1 MPVHPS
7 EEEAPGGIYEKIA
20 KDPSTTT
27 TSTASDHETHANEHA
42 PNASAKASAEDFQS
56 KGPQIP
62 MNMDDLPPKAGKEEL
77 RARAEELNKD
87 PAAGIKTGIRN
98 QTASLQGTSYDG
110 DSMAG
115 ESGKPPVK
123 LSLPLEYQQDLFNEL
138 RSEDELILLARG
150 LGLLRVVINLLH
162 SYDAAGNNLIVI
174 VGADDRENGWIGE
187 ALAEHAAVSRSPM
200 ARGLSQVNTEAMSV
214 GTREKMYS
222 QGGIFSITSRILVVD
237 LLSKLL
243 NPETVT
249 GLVVLHSE
257 RIVAVSIEAFIIR
270 IYRQMNKVGFLKA
283 FSDNPEPFT
292 TGFAP
297 LASMMRNLFLRK
309 PSLWPRFHV
318 TVAKSLEGRKKA
330 EVIELEVPMTDGMR
344 DIQNAV
350 LECVE
355 VSIGELRKAGTGL
368 ELDDWTLDSA
378 LHKSFDLSIRRQLDP
393 VWHRV
398 SFRTRQIVHDLTVLR
413 SILHALLTYD
423 AVAFNK
429 YLDTILAAHQPPPG
443 STRHNQSPWL
453 FLDAAN
459 TIFETG
465 KRRVYSGK
473 PSEGEAPGSSD
484 AFSDSL
490 RPVLEEQ
497 PKWSLLA
504 EILDEIERDS
514 YLNPTVRDDSNGTI
528 LLMCSDQGTCSQLRE
543 YLQNMHFHSSEDIL
557 NGDDEPKPSATFMMR
572 RKLRN
577 YLEWKKAFA
586 RVSASLFAENQ
597 KVLDGFNDQR
607 GNTGVARGKGPP
619 NKRRRVRGGAAAAG
633 AGRPVNSSL
642 QMAED
647 KESQVASLMAD
658 IRPTDADTVHKEEIA
673 VDNLDDME
681 DYFELY
687 EMQDLLVIHPY
698 DGVMDEHVL
707 EEVRPRYVIM
717 YEPDA
722 AFIRRV
728 EVYRSSHEDRNVRV
742 YFMYYGGSV
751 EEQRYLSAVRREKDA
766 FTRLIKEKGNMAV
779 TLTLDGA
786 SADPQEQF
794 LRTVNTRIAGG
805 GRLAATAE
813 PPRVVVDVREFRSS
827 LPSLLHGRSMVV
839 VPCMLTVGDYVLTP
853 TICIERKSV
862 RDLISSFK
870 NGRLFNQAET
880 MLQHYKHPMLL
891 IEFDQ
896 NKSFTLDPFA
906 DSNSFEKSIKSADDS
921 RDLQSKIV
929 LLTIAFPRLKII
941 WSSSPYQTAE
951 IFAEL
956 KNKQEEPDPI
966 KAVQVGLGL
975 GEDPYV
981 QQSFN
986 TTPQD
991 MLRAVPGVTAK
1002 NMMRL
1007 ILEVADL
1014 REVSNL
1020 GEAELDDLVGR
1031 EAGRQVYRFFNRSV
1045 LDD

>member
-1 MPVHPS
+1 MPHHPS
-7 EEEAPGGIYEKIA
+7 EEEAPEGIYEKIA
-20 KDPSTTT
+20 KDPSSSTE
-27 TSTASDHETHANEHA
+27 STASDHEDHHNEHN
-42 PNASAKASAEDFQS
+42 PGASTKASVHDLQS

-62 MNMDDLPPKAGKEEL
+62 MNMDD
-77 RARAEELNKD
+77 N
-87 PAAGIKTGIRN
+87 
-98 QTASLQGTSYDG
+98 
-110 DSMAG
+110 
-115 ESGKPPVK
+115 GKPPVK
-123 LSLPLEYQQDLFNEL
+123 LSLPLEYQQDLFSEI
-138 RSEDELILLARG
+138 RGEDELVVLARG
-150 LGLLRVVINLLH
+150 LGLLRVVTNLLH

-174 VGADDRENGWIGE
+174 VGADERENGWIGE
-187 ALAEHAAVSRSPM
+187 ALAEHAAISKSPM
-200 ARGLSQVNTEAMSV
+200 ARGLSQVNTDAMSV
-214 GTREKMYS
+214 GTREKLYS

-249 GLVVLHSE
+249 GLVILHSE
-257 RIVAVSIEAFIIR
+257 RIIATSVEAFIVR
-270 IYRQMNKVGFLKA
+270 IFRQMNKVGFLKA

-297 LASMMRNLFLRK
+297 LSTMMRNLFLRK

-318 TVAKSLEGRKKA
+318 TVAKSLEGHKKA
-330 EVIELEVPMTDGMR
+330 EVIELEVPMTDNMR

-355 VSIGELRKAGTGL
+355 VSISELRKAQTGI

-378 LHKSFDLSIRRQLDP
+378 LHKSFDVIVRRQLDP
-393 VWHRV
+393 IWHRI
-398 SFRTRQIVHDLTVLR
+398 SFRTRQIVNDLSVLR
-413 SILHALLTYD
+413 NILHALLTYD
-423 AVAFNK
+423 AVSFNE

-443 STRHNQSPWL
+443 STRQNQSPWL

-459 TIFETG
+459 TIFETA
-465 KRRVYSGK
+465 KRRVYTGK
-473 PSEGEAPGSSD
+473 PTDGLLGASTETLSD
-484 AFSDSL
+484 TL

-497 PKWSLLA
+497 PKWALLA
-504 EILDEIERDS
+504 EVLEEIERDN
-514 YLNPTVRDDSNGTI
+514 YFNPVTRDDSYGTI
-528 LLMCSDQGTCSQLRE
+528 LIMCSDQGTCRQLRE
-543 YLQNMHFHSSEDIL
+543 YLQNLYVLPPQAS
-557 NGDDEPKPSATFMMR
+557 DEAETESDSQSPKPSASFMMR
-572 RKLRN
+572 RKLRD
-577 YLEWKKAFA
+577 YLDWKKNFA
-586 RVSASLFAENQ
+586 RVSASLFSENR
-597 KVLDGFNDQR
+597 KALDGFTDQR
-607 GNTGVARGKGPP
+607 GNTAGYRGKGPP

-633 AGRPVNSSL
+633 GGRPANGNWQSG
-642 QMAED
+642 ED
-647 KESQVASLMAD
+647 RESQEASLKAD
-658 IRPTDADTVHKEEIA
+658 IQPTDTDAMQKEEIV
-673 VDNLDDME
+673 VDSLEDME

-687 EMQDLLVIHPY
+687 EMQDLVVVHPY
-698 DGVMDEHVL
+698 DGDMDEHVL
-707 EEVRPRYVIM
+707 EELRPRYVIM
-717 YEPDA
+717 YEPEA

-728 EVYRSSHEDRNVRV
+728 EVYRSSHSDRNVRV

-786 SADPQEQF
+786 AIDDPQEQF

-827 LPSLLHGRSMVV
+827 LPSLLHGRNIVV

-853 TICIERKSV
+853 TVCIERKSV

-880 MLQHYKHPMLL
+880 MLQHYKNPMLL

-906 DSNSFEKSIKSADDS
+906 DFTFEKSIKSADDS

-929 LLTIAFPRLKII
+929 LLTLAFPRLKII

-966 KAVQVGLGL
+966 KAVQVGLTA
-975 GEDPYV
+975 GEDPLE
-981 QQSFN
+981 QQNFN
-986 TTPQD
+986 TMPQD
-991 MLRAVPGVTAK
+991 MLRAVPGVTGK
-1002 NMMRL
+1002 NMYRI
-1007 ILEVADL
+1007 ILEVENM
-1014 REVSNL
+1014 REVSRL
-1020 GEAELDDLVGR
+1020 TEGQLDEMVGR
-1031 EAGRQVYRFFNRSV
+1031 EAGRQIHRFFNKSV
-1045 LDD
+1045 LDE

>member
-1 MPVHPS
+1 M
-7 EEEAPGGIYEKIA
+7 
-20 KDPSTTT
+20 
-27 TSTASDHETHANEHA
+27 
-42 PNASAKASAEDFQS
+42 
-56 KGPQIP
+56 
-62 MNMDDLPPKAGKEEL
+62 
-77 RARAEELNKD
+77 
-87 PAAGIKTGIRN
+87 
-98 QTASLQGTSYDG
+98 
-110 DSMAG
+110 
-115 ESGKPPVK
+115 K
-123 LSLPLEYQQDLFNEL
+123 LSLPLEYQQHCFSEL
-138 RSEDELILLARG
+138 RNEDELVILARG
-150 LGLLRVVINLLH
+150 LGLLRVVTNLLH
-162 SYDAAGNNLIVI
+162 SYDAVGNNLVVVI
-174 VGADDRENGWIGE
+174 GAEERENGWIGE
-187 ALAEHAAVSRSPM
+187 ALAEHAAISKTPA
-200 ARGLSQVNTEAMSV
+200 ARGLSQVNTDMMSV

-257 RIVAVSIEAFIIR
+257 RIIATSIEAFIIR
-270 IYRQMNKVGFLKA
+270 IYRQMNKAGFLKA

-344 DIQNAV
+344 DIQNAI

-355 VSIGELRKAGTGL
+355 VSIGELRKADTGL

-378 LHKSFDLSIRRQLDP
+378 LHKSFDIIVRRQLDP
-393 VWHRV
+393 IWHRV
-398 SFRTRQIVHDLTVLR
+398 SYRTRQIVNDLSVLR

-423 AVAFNK
+423 AVSFNK

-443 STRHNQSPWL
+443 SNRQNQSPWL

-459 TIFETG
+459 TIFETA
-465 KRRVYSGK
+465 KRRVYTGK
-473 PSEGEAPGSSD
+473 SVDGEAPEVSGTIP
-484 AFSDSL
+484 DSL

-497 PKWSLLA
+497 PKWALLA
-504 EILDEIERDS
+504 DILEEIERDA
-514 YLNPTVRDDSNGTI
+514 YFNPGIRDDSNGTI
-528 LLMCSDQGTCSQLRE
+528 LIMCSDQGTCRQLRE
-543 YLQNMHFHSSEDIL
+543 YVQNMHVRPQQATE
-557 NGDDEPKPSATFMMR
+557 DDEVASDAEVAEVKASATFIMR

-577 YLEWKKAFA
+577 YLTWKRDFA
-586 RVSASLFAENQ
+586 RVSASLFTENQ
-597 KVLDGFNDQR
+597 KVLQSFTDQR
-607 GNTGVARGKGPP
+607 GANGYRGKGPP
-619 NKRRRVRGGAAAAG
+619 NKRRRVRGGSSAAAG
-633 AGRPVNSSL
+633 GGRPVNSSL

-647 KESQVASLMAD
+647 RESQVANLLAD
-658 IRPTDADTVHKEEIA
+658 IQPTDADGAQKDEVA
-673 VDNLDDME
+673 VDSLDDME

-687 EMQDLLVIHPY
+687 EMNDLVVIHPY
-698 DGVMDEHVL
+698 DGDMDEHVL
-707 EEVRPRYVIM
+707 EEVRPKYVIM

-728 EVYRSSHEDRNVRV
+728 EVYRSSHDDRNVRV

-779 TLTLDGA
+779 TITLDGA
-786 SADPQEQF
+786 GSFDPQEQF

-813 PPRVVVDVREFRSS
+813 PPRIVVDVREFRSS
-827 LPSLLHGRSMVV
+827 LPSLLHGRSNVV
-839 VPCMLTVGDYVLTP
+839 VPCMLTVADYVVTP
-853 TICIERKSV
+853 DICIERKSV

-880 MLQHYKHPMLL
+880 MLQHYKYPMLL

-896 NKSFTLDPFA
+896 SKSFTLDTFGTDHTTALSTANNPQ
-906 DSNSFEKSIKSADDS
+906 
-921 RDLQSKIV
+921 DLQSKLA
-929 LLTIAFPRLKII
+929 LLTLAFPRLKII

-951 IFAEL
+951 IFDEL
-956 KNKQEEPDPI
+956 KKQQEEPDPI
-966 KAVQVGLGL
+966 KAVQIGLIA
-975 GEDPYV
+975 GEDPSD
-981 QQSFN
+981 QSFN
-986 TTPQD
+986 QTPQD
-991 MLRAVPGVTAK
+991 MLRAVPGMTEK
-1002 NMMRL
+1002 NLSR
-1007 ILEVADL
+1007 ITLEVGNVAD
-1014 REVSNL
+1014 VSNL
-1020 GEAELDDLVGR
+1020 TAEELDAMVGK

-1045 LDD
+1045 LED